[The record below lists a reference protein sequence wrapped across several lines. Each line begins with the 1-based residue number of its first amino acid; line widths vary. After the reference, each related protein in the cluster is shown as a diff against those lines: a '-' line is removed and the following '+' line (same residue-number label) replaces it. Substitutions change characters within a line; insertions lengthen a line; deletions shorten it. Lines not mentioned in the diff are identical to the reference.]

1 MHAAHIRA
9 EGTGVGKS
17 LIFPVVTVYRLGV
30 HQFKVYVDASD
41 SCACRVIVASRV
53 LEPYVSLSPMIF
65 LNQEQ

>member
-9 EGTGVGKS
+9 EAETGRKS
-17 LIFPVVTVYRLGV
+17 LTFPVVTVYRLSV

-53 LEPYVSLSPMIF
+53 LEPYVSLSPTIF
-65 LNQEQ
+65 PNQEQ